1 MTDWSGW
8 RDRTAPAPS
17 AAAPPPFSAA
27 SACRRAF
34 VISLSSCT
42 VRPCGS
48 LDFFLCDADSDDEDE
63 CIDMD
68 TGGARDEAAT
78 AAAGSVGYVA
88 MPPDE
93 AMNEGIVPEGTTFDG
108 SNIDGDP
115 SGGASYAT
123 GGRTEP
129 STAPLR
135 NAEMGGFTAG
145 GIE

>member
-8 RDRTAPAPS
+8 RDWTAPAPS
-17 AAAPPPFSAA
+17 AAALPPFSAA

-48 LDFFLCDADSDDEDE
+48 LDFFLCAADSDDEAE

-68 TGGARDEAAT
+68 TAGARG
-78 AAAGSVGYVA
+78 AAGSVGYA
-88 MPPDE
+88 AKPPDE
-93 AMNEGIVPEGTTFDG
+93 GMNEGIVPEGTALDG
-108 SNIDGDP
+108 SKGDGAP
-115 SGGASYAT
+115 SGGASYAA
-123 GGRTEP
+123 GGKTQP

-135 NAEMGGFTAG
+135 NTEMGGFTGAG
-145 GIE
+145 IG